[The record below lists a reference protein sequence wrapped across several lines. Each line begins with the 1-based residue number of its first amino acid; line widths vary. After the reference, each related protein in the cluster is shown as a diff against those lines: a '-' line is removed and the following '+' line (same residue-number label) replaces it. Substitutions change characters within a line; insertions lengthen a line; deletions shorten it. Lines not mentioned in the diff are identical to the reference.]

1 MTVIVWDGKT
11 LAADKRC
18 SYGGMNCTV
27 TKIFRV
33 GALLVGGSG
42 DVPYIQAMVDWVRR
56 GRNVADYPV
65 DQRDKDNWQPIIVI
79 EPSGKAMMY
88 ERTPYPII
96 YDDTV
101 MVLGSGR
108 EYARAALYM
117 GATAAEAVA
126 VTSALDVNCGN
137 GIDTLRIENTE

>member
-27 TKIFRV
+27 TKITRI

-42 DVPYIQAMVDWVRR
+42 DVPYIQAMFDWVRR
-56 GRNVADYPV
+56 GRSVDDFPA
-65 DQRDKDNWQPIIVI
+65 DQRTKDDWQPIIVV
-79 EPSGKAMMY
+79 EPDGRAMMY
-88 ERTPYPII
+88 ERTPYPVR
-96 YDDTV
+96 YDDIQ
-101 MVLGSGR
+101 MVIGSGR

-126 VTSALDVNCGN
+126 VASALDVNCGN